1 MNRLLFTLSFAVLL
15 SSTMLFAQTKVSK
28 IPSLDNEKWWGGITG
43 FGNNMPFA
51 SNTHK
56 YDLNKQN
63 MNNQTSPLLVSSK
76 GRYIWSDKPYSF
88 SFSNDTV
95 IIESNFETVEAII
108 AGKTLRDAYIAA
120 SQKYFPPTGKI
131 PAEQFFSLPQYNTW
145 IELMYDQNQE
155 DILKYADNVLAND
168 FPTGVFM
175 IDDNWQNYYGNYDF
189 KADKF
194 PNPKAMSDKLHAD
207 GFKVMLWV
215 CPYVSPDSREF
226 RDLNSKGYLVKQKG
240 SNQPALIH
248 WWNGISA
255 FYDLTNPKVMEYLV
269 ETLKEN
275 QEKYGI
281 DGFKFDGADVAYMT
295 EGAYDFYDK
304 EATNSDYTQ
313 KWAELGLHFPYN
325 EYRATWKMGGTEL
338 VQRLGDKSY
347 SWGAVGLLIP
357 EMITAGLLGH
367 LYLCP
372 DMIGGG
378 QFSNFLNIDS
388 KSFNQELI
396 VRSAQVHALMP
407 MMQFSVAPWRILD
420 AEHLAA
426 ARKAARLHENM
437 ADYILDCAHQA
448 SQDGEPIL
456 RSMEY
461 MYPGNG
467 YEEIKDQFFLGEK
480 YLVAPMVQSG
490 NKRSVVLPKG
500 RWKDDLGKTHKGA
513 RTIDIEVPLDRLPYF
528 EKIGK

>member
-1 MNRLLFTLSFAVLL
+1 MKRLLFTLSFAVLL
-15 SSTMLFAQTKVSK
+15 SSTALFAQTQVSR

-43 FGNNMPFA
+43 FGNTMPFA
-51 SNTHK
+51 SNTNK
-56 YDLNKQN
+56 YELNKQN

-76 GRYIWSDKPYSF
+76 GRYIWSDKPF
-88 SFSNDTV
+88 TFLFSNDTI
-95 IIESNFETVEAII
+95 IIESNFETIEAIV
-108 AGKTLRDAYIAA
+108 AGTTLREAYKAV
-120 SQKYFPPTGKI
+120 SQKHFPPTGKI

-155 DILKYADNVLAND
+155 DILKYAENVLAND

-194 PNPKAMSDKLHAD
+194 PDPKAMSDKLHAD

-215 CPYVSPDSREF
+215 APYVSPDSPEF
-226 RDLNSKGYLVKQKG
+226 RDLKSKGYLVKRKG
-240 SNQPALIH
+240 SNEPALIK

-255 FYDLTNPKVMEYLV
+255 FYDLTNPKVIDYLV
-269 ETLKEN
+269 EILKKN
-275 QEKYGI
+275 QEKYYI
-281 DGFKFDGADVAYMT
+281 DGFKFDGADVSYMT
-295 EGAYDFYDK
+295 EGAYDFYDQ
-304 EATNSDYTQ
+304 EATNSDYTK

-325 EYRATWKMGGTEL
+325 EYRATWKMGGAEL

-347 SWGAVGLLIP
+347 SWEAVGHLIP

-367 LYLCP
+367 LYLAP

-378 QFSNFLNIDS
+378 QFTNFLDIDS
-388 KSFNQELI
+388 DSFNQELI

-407 MMQFSVAPWRILD
+407 MMQFSVAPWRILG

-426 ARKAARLHENM
+426 TRKAAKLHKSM
-437 ADYILDCAHQA
+437 ASYILDCAHQA
-448 SQDGEPIL
+448 SQSGEPIV

-480 YLVAPMVQSG
+480 YLVAPMIESG
-490 NKRSVVLPKG
+490 TKRSVVLPKG
-500 RWKDDLGKTHKGA
+500 RWKDDLGKTYKGG
-513 RTIDIEVPLDRLPYF
+513 RIIDIDVPLDRLPHF